1 MKYVVE
7 FHMQMEGGTYRQ
19 TFKTYTQAWRYGE
32 ILRKRNKPFII
43 NPVYD
48 V

>member
-7 FHMQMEGGTYRQ
+7 FHMQIDGVTYRQ
-19 TFKTYTQAWRYGE
+19 TFKNYTQAWLYGE

-43 NPVYD
+43 NPINE
-48 V
+48 